1 MTISTVQITSN
12 KWEDSLIESL
22 ENIEHSAMYLESALE
37 EKQVETKFLL
47 EIIKDLMKTH
57 QKLNSSDDDL
67 EYSYQ
72 ELVKILQET
81 GGKEIY
87 TFIDFI
93 QKLGLTV
100 KISIDKT

>member
-22 ENIEHSAMYLESALE
+22 ENIEHSAMYLES
-37 EKQVETKFLL
+37 
-47 EIIKDLMKTH
+47 
-57 QKLNSSDDDL
+57 
-67 EYSYQ
+67 
-72 ELVKILQET
+72 ILQET

-87 TFIDFI
+87 TFINFI